1 MVPTTDTVRSAFLLQ
16 TLAGTRSDDVDGDD
30 HGRGGTIE
38 IIEVSEIRYDHYMI
52 TIWTLYDHYMITIWS
67 LYDHYY
73 ISLYM
78 TIYHYISL
86 HDEIRYYMIVSLYDH

>member
-30 HGRGGTIE
+30 HGRGTIE

-52 TIWTLYDHYMITIWS
+52 TNLDLFGPIFGSIFIDTNPRFTTQRS
-67 LYDHYY
+67 
-73 ISLYM
+73 
-78 TIYHYISL
+78 
-86 HDEIRYYMIVSLYDH
+86 V

>member
-30 HGRGGTIE
+30 HGRGTIE

-52 TIWTLYDHYMITIWS
+52 TIYHKKNHYMMKSDII
-67 LYDHYY
+67 
-73 ISLYM
+73 
-78 TIYHYISL
+78 
-86 HDEIRYYMIVSLYDH
+86 